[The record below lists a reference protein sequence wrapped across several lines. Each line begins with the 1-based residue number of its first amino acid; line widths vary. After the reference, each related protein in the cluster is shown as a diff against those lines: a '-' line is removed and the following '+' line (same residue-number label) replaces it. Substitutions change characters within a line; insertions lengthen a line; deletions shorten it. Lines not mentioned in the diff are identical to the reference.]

1 MFKKIYDFVF
11 DNHFTIITIVFVII
25 SFFIL
30 LQNEHPVVNN
40 IRSFCGEAI
49 TPIKKPII
57 IFKNLISASKENQ
70 ILRKKLVKLNIRTAN
85 YINLEKENNRLRKIL
100 NFKKQSNYKLIPAT
114 ILSKGLNK
122 NVNTILIDKGKINNV
137 KKNDVIVVP
146 DGLVGKVIA
155 VNNKT
160 SLVQLVTDMN
170 FYISAKILPSDVKGI
185 LHWYGGKKFIIN
197 DIPNSIS
204 IKKGDLVV
212 TSGFSEI
219 YPQMIAIGVIKE
231 VKNSPNGFTYLL
243 KGKLSVDFYKI
254 SEVLILKK

>member
-1 MFKKIYDFVF
+1 MLKKIYDFIF

-30 LQNEHPVVNN
+30 LQNNHSAVNN
-40 IRSFCGEAI
+40 IRLVFGDAI
-49 TPIKKPII
+49 ITIKRPMINY
-57 IFKNLISASKENQ
+57 KNLVSTSKENQ
-70 ILRKKLVKLNIRTAN
+70 ILREKLVKLNIETAN
-85 YINLEKENNRLRKIL
+85 YKNLDKENNRLRKIL
-100 NFKKQSNYKLIPAT
+100 NFKKRSNYELMPAT
-114 ILSKGLNK
+114 ILSKGLSK
-122 NVNTILIDKGKINNV
+122 NVNTILIDKGKINNIQ
-137 KKNDVIVVP
+137 KNDVIVVP

-170 FYISAKILPSDVKGI
+170 FYISAKILPSDAKGI
-185 LHWYGGKKFIIN
+185 LHWYGGKEFIIN
-197 DIPNSIS
+197 DIPNSIL

-219 YPQMIAIGVIKE
+219 YPPMITIGVIKE
-231 VKNSPNGFTYLL
+231 VKNSPNGFTYIL

-254 SEVLILKK
+254 SEILILKK